1 VTVARDERPDE
12 TEQAA
17 EAESVSSSPA
27 ASSSDDARAAR
38 PRRDAVARA
47 AVDVKDRFSSRGHA
61 MARYV
66 AQRVVLKPTIWS
78 ITSVTVIDRDRLKGV
93 EGGFI
98 VVANHSS
105 HLDAPLTMGSIPWGK
120 ARFLAAGAAADYF
133 FDVAWRKW
141 LTALFFN
148 AFPVDRGGRRK
159 SAGLSKA
166 LLERDVPLLIFPE
179 GGRSKDGVLGAFK
192 PGAAALAISSD
203 VPCLP
208 VAIVGAN
215 VAMPRGQS
223 WPSNGRY
230 RVGIVFGA
238 PMRHDSGE
246 SADEFSLRLARE
258 VVRLHSSI
266 SIPGV
271 PPIEVKE

>member
-1 VTVARDERPDE
+1 MATY
-12 TEQAA
+12 
-17 EAESVSSSPA
+17 
-27 ASSSDDARAAR
+27 
-38 PRRDAVARA
+38 
-47 AVDVKDRFSSRGHA
+47 DRFTSPLFVGMRF
-61 MARYV
+61 V
-66 AQRVVLKPTIWS
+66 AQRMMLKPLVWS
-78 ITSVTVIDRDRLKGV
+78 LTRVEIHGRKKLRDLPPA
-93 EGGFI
+93 FI

-105 HLDAPLTMGSIPWGK
+105 HLDAPLTMGSIPWSK
-120 ARFLAAGAAADYF
+120 ARYLAAGAAADYF
-133 FDVAWRKW
+133 FDVSWRKW

-159 SAGLSKA
+159 SAGISKS

-179 GGRSKDGVLGAFK
+179 GGRSKDGVLASFK

-215 VAMPRGQS
+215 KAMPRGQS
-223 WPSNGRY
+223 WPSNGRF

-238 PMRHDSGE
+238 PMHHHEGE
-246 SADEFSLRLARE
+246 TSEEFSLRLARE

-266 SIPGV
+266 TIPGV

>member
-1 VTVARDERPDE
+1 MADGIQTHVN
-12 TEQAA
+12 
-17 EAESVSSSPA
+17 
-27 ASSSDDARAAR
+27 
-38 PRRDAVARA
+38 
-47 AVDVKDRFSSRGHA
+47 DRFTSPLFVGMRF
-61 MARYV
+61 V
-66 AQRVVLKPTIWS
+66 AQRLMLKPLVWS
-78 ITSVTVIDRDRLKGV
+78 LASVEVHGKSNLKKLGKS
-93 EGGFI
+93 FI

-105 HLDAPLTMGSIPWGK
+105 HLDAPLIIGGLPYRH
-120 ARFLAAGAAADYF
+120 ARYLAAGAAADYF
-133 FDVAWRKW
+133 FDVRWRKW

-148 AFPVDRGGRRK
+148 AFPVDRGGKRK

-192 PGAAALAISSD
+192 PGAAALSMSSG

-223 WPSNGRY
+223 WPVNGRLP
-230 RVGIVFGA
+230 VGIVFGA
-238 PMRHDSGE
+238 PMRHHSDE
-246 SADEFSLRLARE
+246 SAEAFSLRLARE